1 METIGGILGQVIATL
16 NIVVL
21 LTAHGLVRWREH
33 RIKQTARRQAEEIKR
48 RQMREAAFRKI

>member
-21 LTAHGLVRWREH
+21 VAAHALVRWREH
-33 RIKQTARRQAEEIKR
+33 QIKQTARRQADEIKR
-48 RQMREAAFRKI
+48 RQLREATFRKI